1 MMHGFCSCSNQKQG
15 TTGPEVMESE
25 TTLRDITEDTVTSLV
40 GSRRDRLLRIDL
52 QMVDEDG
59 GT

>member
-1 MMHGFCSCSNQKQG
+1 
-15 TTGPEVMESE
+15 MESE